1 MYYRV
6 QWSYQS
12 GHTAALGGLWRAGQ
26 MVDLPDALAVAIG
39 ADSPGVLVALP
50 GYVLPDPG
58 EPERAIDAPAQDR
71 MVKAAGRK
79 RTGAGAGA

>member
-1 MYYRV
+1 MFYRV

-26 MVDLPDALAVAIG
+26 MVDLPDALALAIG
-39 ADSPGVLVALP
+39 ADSPGVLVAVP

-58 EPERAIDAPAQDR
+58 QPERAIDAAPSDR
-71 MVKAAGRK
+71 MAKAPGRTRK
-79 RTGAGAGA
+79 AGA